1 MTEQNP
7 LQKYYRQ
14 PAIYIKLPSK
24 GRFYSP
30 EVFEPTTTGEIPVLP
45 MTAKDEINF
54 KTPDALMNGQATVD
68 VIKSCVPNI
77 KDPWQVVNYDMDTI
91 LLAIRI
97 ATYGET
103 MDLKYNI
110 PVTGTQGEHTLNL
123 PALLEDLAKVE
134 IKDKA
139 TTSKG
144 FTIEMEPLNYK
155 KLTKVYLANYEA
167 QKMYGALD
175 SQIITDEDKN
185 KVFRDT
191 MDKINKVN
199 FSLLL
204 DGIKKIVTPDNSEVT
219 DRQQIIEFCNMT
231 DAKTVDEIQKLLTD
245 LRMQTQIP
253 PLRIKATEEQI
264 KKGVPSTFEVP
275 LTFDQ
280 SNFFA

>member
-1 MTEQNP
+1 
-7 LQKYYRQ
+7 
-14 PAIYIKLPSK
+14 
-24 GRFYSP
+24 
-30 EVFEPTTTGEIPVLP
+30 
-45 MTAKDEINF
+45 MTAKDELHF
-54 KTPDALMNGQATVD
+54 KTPDAMMNGQATVD

-77 KDPWQVVNYDMDTI
+77 KDPWKVVNYDIDTL

-103 MDLKYNI
+103 MDLKYNV
-110 PVTGTQGEHTLNL
+110 PVTGVQHEHTLNL
-123 PALLEDLAKVE
+123 PALLEDLSKVDIE
-134 IKDKA
+134 DQA

-144 FTIEMEPLNYK
+144 FTIIMEPLDYR

-175 SQIITDEDKN
+175 SSIITDEDKN
-185 KVFRDT
+185 KVFRET

-204 DGIKKIVTPDNSEVT
+204 DGIKKIITPEKVEVT

-231 DAKTVDEIQKLLTD
+231 DAKTVDEIQQILNKLRT
-245 LRMQTQIP
+245 QTQIP
-253 PLRIKATEEQI
+253 PLKMKASEEQI

>member
-30 EVFEPTTTGEIPVLP
+30 EVFEPTASGEIPILP
-45 MTAKDEINF
+45 MTAKDELNF
-54 KTPDALMNGQATVD
+54 KTPDAMMNGQATVD

-77 KDPWQVVNYDMDTI
+77 KDPWFVVNYDVDTI

-103 MDLKYNI
+103 MDLKYNVPI
-110 PVTGTQGEHTLNL
+110 TGEQNEHTLNL
-123 PALLEDLAKVE
+123 PALLEDIMKVE
-134 IKDKA
+134 IKDQA

-144 FTIEMEPLNYK
+144 FTIVMEPLNYK

-185 KVFRDT
+185 KVFRET

-204 DGIKKIVTPDNSEVT
+204 DGIKKIITPDGSEVT
-219 DRQQIIEFCNMT
+219 DRQQIIDFCNMT
-231 DAKTVDEIQKLLTD
+231 DAKTVDEIQKLLND
-245 LRMQTQIP
+245 LRTQTQIP
-253 PLRIKATEEQI
+253 PLKIKASEEQI
-264 KKGVPSTFEVP
+264 KKGVPLAFEVP

>member
-204 DGIKKIVTPDNSEVT
+204 DGIKKIITPDNSEVT

>member
-1 MTEQNP
+1 MTDQNP

-14 PAIYIKLPSK
+14 PSIYIKLPSK

-30 EVFEPTTTGEIPVLP
+30 EVFEPTTSGEIPILP
-45 MTAKDEINF
+45 MTAKDELHF
-54 KTPDALMNGQATVD
+54 KTPDAMMNGQATVD

-77 KDPWQVVNYDMDTI
+77 KDPWYVVNYDIDTI

-103 MDLKYNI
+103 MDVKFNV
-110 PVTGTQGEHTLNL
+110 PVTGEQSEHTVNL
-123 PALLEDLAKVE
+123 PALLEDLSKVE
-134 IKDKA
+134 IKDQD

-144 FTIEMEPLNYK
+144 FTIVMDPLNYK
-155 KLTKVYLANYEA
+155 SLTKVYLANYEA
-167 QKMYGALD
+167 QKMYSALD

-185 KVFRDT
+185 KVYRDT

-204 DGIKKIVTPDNSEVT
+204 DGIKKIITPEKLEVT

-231 DAKTVDEIQKLLTD
+231 DAKTVDEIQKLLNK
-245 LRMQTQIP
+245 LRSQTQIP
-253 PLRIKATEEQI
+253 PLKVKATEEQI
-264 KKGVPSTFEVP
+264 KKGVPQAFDIP

-280 SNFFA
+280 SNFFD

>member
-30 EVFEPTTTGEIPVLP
+30 EVYEPTTTGEIPILP

-54 KTPDALMNGQATVD
+54 KTPDAMMNGQATVD

-77 KDPWQVVNYDMDTI
+77 KDPWEVVNYDMDTI

-103 MDLKYNI
+103 MDLKYNV
-110 PVTGTQGEHTLNL
+110 PVTGTQSEHTINL
-123 PALLEDLAKVE
+123 PALLEDLARAN
-134 IKDKA
+134 IKDEA

-144 FTIEMEPLNYK
+144 FTIYMEPLNYK

-167 QKMYGALD
+167 QKMYSALD

-204 DGIKKIVTPDNSEVT
+204 DGIKKIITPDKSEVT
-219 DRQQIIEFCNMT
+219 DRKQIMEFCNMT
-231 DAKTVDEIQKLLTD
+231 DAKTVDEIQKLLTE
-245 LRMQTQIP
+245 LRTQTQIP
-253 PLRIKATEEQI
+253 PLKIKASEEQI

>member
-30 EVFEPTTTGEIPVLP
+30 QVFEPTTTGEIPVLP

-54 KTPDALMNGQATVD
+54 KTPDAMMNGQATVD

-103 MDLKYNI
+103 MDLKYNV

-123 PALLEDLAKVE
+123 PALLEDLARVD
-134 IKDKA
+134 IKDRA

-144 FTIEMEPLNYK
+144 FTIEMEPLNYR

-204 DGIKKIVTPDNSEVT
+204 DGIKKIITPEKTEVT
-219 DRQQIIEFCNMT
+219 DRQQIMEFCNMT
-231 DAKTVDEIQKLLTD
+231 DAKTVDEIQQLLTD

-253 PLRIKATEEQI
+253 PLRIKASEEQI

>member
-1 MTEQNP
+1 MTDQNP

-14 PAIYIKLPSK
+14 PSIYIKLPSK

-30 EVFEPTTTGEIPVLP
+30 EAFEPTTSGEIPVLP
-45 MTAKDEINF
+45 MTAKDELNF
-54 KTPDALMNGQATVD
+54 KTPDAMMNGQATVD
-68 VIKSCVPNI
+68 VIKSCIPNF
-77 KDPWQVVNYDMDTI
+77 KDPWQVVNYDVDTI

-103 MDLKYNI
+103 MDLKYNV
-110 PVTGTQGEHTLNL
+110 PVTGEENSHTINL
-123 PALLEDLAKVE
+123 PALLEDLSKVE
-134 IKDKA
+134 IRDEA

-144 FTIEMEPLNYK
+144 FTIVMEPLTYRN
-155 KLTKVYLANYEA
+155 LTKVYLANYEA

-185 KVFRDT
+185 KVFRET

-204 DGIKKIVTPDNSEVT
+204 DGIKKIITPDKSEVT

-231 DAKTVDEIQKLLTD
+231 DAKTVDEIQKLLND
-245 LRMQTQIP
+245 LRTQTQIP
-253 PLRIKATEEQI
+253 PLKIKATDEQI
-264 KKGVPSTFEVP
+264 KKGVSATFEVP

>member
-30 EVFEPTTTGEIPVLP
+30 QVFEPTTTGEIPVLP
-45 MTAKDEINF
+45 MTAKDDINF
-54 KTPDALMNGQATVD
+54 KTPDAMMNGQATVD

-103 MDLKYNI
+103 MDLKYNV

-123 PALLEDLAKVE
+123 PALLEDLARVD
-134 IKDKA
+134 IKDRA

-144 FTIEMEPLNYK
+144 FTIEMEPLNYR

-204 DGIKKIVTPDNSEVT
+204 DGIKKIITPEKTEVT
-219 DRQQIIEFCNMT
+219 DRKQIMEFCNMT
-231 DAKTVDEIQKLLTD
+231 DAKTVDEIQQLLTD

-253 PLRIKATEEQI
+253 PLRIKASEEQI

>member
-91 LLAIRI
+91 LLGIRI

-123 PALLEDLAKVE
+123 PSLLEDLAKVE

-204 DGIKKIVTPDNSEVT
+204 DGIKKIITPDNSEVT